1 MEMPH
6 ELSKAIAVMC
16 HNAMLLEGR
25 RLAAI
30 DYLNHL
36 IYNGGYFGRA
46 EAEAALAILGC
57 EQNETEE
64 KINQGEKRSETE

>member
-6 ELSKAIAVMC
+6 ELSNSIAEMC

-25 RLAAI
+25 RRAAI

-36 IYNGGYFGRA
+36 IYNGRYFGRA

-64 KINQGEKRSETE
+64 ESNETEKEEKQD